1 MPAPAARA
9 QGAGGPF
16 DLWAASDAP
25 GRGGCR
31 ERPLGLRGSDSVQK
45 VDSFDMVLFGGTGDL
60 ALRKL
65 VPALYLRHA
74 AGQIGTGA
82 RVIAVART
90 SITREEYL
98 AQIEASC
105 REHLRPEEFNAAHWR
120 SFAASVDYVQV
131 DATEAADFRKLCV
144 ALEGREDSVRVLY
157 LSTAPSLFTQICD
170 NLAAA
175 GIVTPISRVVLEK
188 PLGNDRASAE
198 LINRSVGAIFSE
210 QQIYRIDHY
219 LGKETVQNLIAL
231 RFGNTLFEPL
241 WRRGR
246 IRHVQITIAEQ
257 LGVEGRGQF
266 YEHTGA
272 LRDMVQSHLLQLVCI
287 LAMEPPTS
295 SDPDAVRDE
304 KLKVLRAL
312 RPIAGGDVQTKTV
325 RGQYRPG
332 AANGQPVA
340 GYLDEAGVAADSST
354 ETFVAL
360 KAEIGTW
367 RWAGVPFFLRTGKRL
382 QERVTEIVVTFEDV
396 PHSIFAGSGSD
407 ARTPNRLV
415 IRLQPQESITL
426 TILAKTPGDI
436 MRLKPV
442 NLALDLAGSFK
453 EQRLDAYE
461 RLLMDTVKG
470 NLTLFMRRDELDAA
484 WRWID
489 PIREAWAQYDERV
502 KTYVAGSWGPAAS
515 SALISRD
522 GFAWQDET

>member
-1 MPAPAARA
+1 VDKLEPNA
-9 QGAGGPF
+9 QFAGA
-16 DLWAASDAP
+16 
-25 GRGGCR
+25 
-31 ERPLGLRGSDSVQK
+31 Q
-45 VDSFDMVLFGGTGDL
+45 FDMLLFGATGDL

-65 VPALYLRHA
+65 VPALYRRHI
-74 AGQIGTGA
+74 AGQIVSGS
-82 RVIAVART
+82 RVLAVART
-90 SITREEYL
+90 VHTREFYL
-98 AQIEASC
+98 AQIEETC
-105 REHLRPEEFNAAHWR
+105 RKYLRPEEFSAERWR
-120 SFAASVDYVQV
+120 SFAELVDYVTV
-131 DATEAADFRKLCV
+131 DATQPQDYRKLV
-144 ALEGREDSVRVLY
+144 SLLTGREQVVRVIF
-157 LSTAPSLFTQICD
+157 LSTAPSLFTLTCD

-175 GIVTPISRVVLEK
+175 GLVTPVSRVVLEK
-188 PLGNDRASAE
+188 PLGQDRASADA
-198 LINRSVGAIFSE
+198 INRSVGAIFGE
-210 QQIYRIDHY
+210 HQIYRIDHY

-246 IRHVQITIAEQ
+246 IRHVQITVAEQ

-266 YEHTGA
+266 YDQTGA

-287 LAMEPPTS
+287 LAMEPPAT

-312 RPIAGGDVQTKTV
+312 RPILDRDVKTKTV
-325 RGQYRPG
+325 RAHYKAG
-332 AANGQPVA
+332 AVNGQPVP
-340 GYLDEAGVAADSST
+340 GYLDEGGVPADSST

-360 KAEIGTW
+360 KAEIDTW

-396 PHSIFAGSGSD
+396 PHSIFESSGGDRS
-407 ARTPNRLV
+407 PNRLV

-426 TILAKTPGDI
+426 TILAKQPGEI

-453 EQRLDAYE
+453 EKPVDAYE
-461 RLLMDTVKG
+461 RLIMDVVKG

-489 PIREAWAQYDERV
+489 PIREGWARHDERI
-502 KTYVAGSWGPAAS
+502 KSYVAGSWGPAAS

-522 GFAWQDET
+522 GFAWQDES